1 MLSKLIAF
9 LVVVTAAFNATIV
22 IKLRRRAR
30 GHLRIV
36 YFFLA
41 LSSLILVA
49 QSVVWSTRIP
59 IDSVFHRNLVELSV
73 LLWAASSTIG
83 IGYSLVHRPGPSP
96 LTRTLDVIVA
106 CLGVL
111 VLLWT
116 TAIVPTLSTTTHSTV
131 HTAGL
136 IVLYTSISACTG
148 LSLALSRIS
157 STRGRPELIANII
170 SSLLIALA
178 QTFLLLRLHQV
189 WEIPLTVI
197 HSMTWGGLAVFNI
210 THSTRFERFTLRFPT
225 RRIKE
230 VTGVVLYL
238 PLLAFPIVAVVIDR
252 QSFALTTRNLLL
264 SLLVVVL
271 IARIR
276 LFEELSH
283 RRREALE
290 KRISQRTSELA
301 VAHDLVLQIMDV
313 AEDGMIAVD
322 GGKRPLLLNRSARTI
337 LQLTGSSTTD
347 GLPGDPVRIDENPI
361 LEIFDAA
368 RESQELGRRVQRE
381 VTIAG
386 RSRHLEILVRRISDS
401 SERLVAVFRD
411 VTDDISLLQ
420 KKSRF
425 VSMVSHE
432 IRTPLTSLS
441 GSLALVRS
449 GALGEVPPEAQR
461 MIDIASSSTE
471 RLVRLVN
478 DVLVFNRLDE
488 RGPDPINFARIDT
501 CSIVREAADS
511 MQPLANSQCQ
521 TIEVVGCEGQIE
533 VDPDRLHQVLI
544 NLIQNALKFSPSLT
558 RVLLRTRLVDDEV
571 EFEVADE
578 GRGIPVGSIESV
590 FEPFFQVDESDSRI
604 YSGTGLGLAI
614 CRGIVERHG
623 GRIWAENRQPR
634 GVSVK
639 FRLPSAP
646 ASTNSL
652 FEKVAS

>member
-1 MLSKLIAF
+1 MLTELIAF
-9 LVVVTAAFNATIV
+9 LVVVTAAFNAKI
-22 IKLRRRAR
+22 IFDLRSRAR
-30 GHLRIV
+30 GYLRIV

-41 LSSLILVA
+41 FSSLVLVA
-49 QSVVWSTRIP
+49 QSAAWSTQLP
-59 IDSVFHRNLVELSV
+59 TDSAIHRSLAELSV
-73 LLWAASSTIG
+73 LLWAGSSTIG
-83 IGYSLVHRPGPSP
+83 MGCSLIRLPGPSR
-96 LTRTLDVIVA
+96 LTRVLDVIVA

-116 TAIVPTLSTTTHSTV
+116 TAIVSTLSTTAHSKV
-131 HTAGL
+131 HTASL
-136 IVLYTSISACTG
+136 IILYTTISGCTG
-148 LSLALSRIS
+148 LSLALSRITA
-157 STRGRPELIANII
+157 TRGRPELIANII

-178 QTFLLLRLHQV
+178 QTLFLLRLHQV
-189 WEIPLTVI
+189 REIPLTVI
-197 HSMTWGGLAVFNI
+197 HATTWVGLVIFNI
-210 THSTRFERFTLRFPT
+210 SCSRRFDRFTLRSPT

-238 PLLAFPIVAVVIDR
+238 PLLAFPVVAVVIDR
-252 QSFALTTRNLLL
+252 HSFVLTTRNLLL

-276 LFEELSH
+276 LFEEMSH

-301 VAHDLVLQIMDV
+301 AAHDLVLQIMDV
-313 AEDGMIAVD
+313 AEDGMIAID
-322 GGKRPLLLNRSARTI
+322 GGHRPLLLNRSARMI
-337 LQLTGSSTTD
+337 LQLAGSASTDQTTD
-347 GLPGDPVRIDENPI
+347 DPVRIDENPI

-381 VTIAG
+381 IVIAG

-401 SERLVAVFRD
+401 NEQLVAVFRD

-449 GALGEVPPEAQR
+449 GALGELPLEVRR
-461 MIDIASSSTE
+461 MIDIASSSTD

-478 DVLVFNRLDE
+478 DVLVFNRLDDQGSD
-488 RGPDPINFARIDT
+488 RVNLTRTDT

-521 TIEVVGCEGQIE
+521 TIEVVGCDGQIE

-558 RVLLRTRLVDDEV
+558 RVLVRTRLVDDEI

-578 GRGIPVGSIESV
+578 GRGIPAGSIESV
-590 FEPFFQVDESDSRI
+590 FEPFFQVDESDSRV

-646 ASTNSL
+646 ASTNSM